1 MTQTAHAASPRP
13 RVVTFGADEWI
24 ADIPLAALP
33 ANQVTLPTQGG
44 QLPNMRFMKSITI
57 WWEGRITNAAAGNPT
72 GFQADGFANL
82 IDTIKIKGTHRVRG
96 KQEEFINVRGADM
109 REFVAIYQGKYPDAK
124 FNINGV
130 EKTEG
135 KLNLLSGF
143 SNYYGSSLLDLAATH
158 YNDIAFAIEVPFTPM
173 GVGAGQII
181 DFLLDAPNYDNLVL
195 TISCGDDQNIFT
207 YAARTAPTFTAYGS
221 DSGSPQ
227 IRVYGTFAKAG
238 TSAFAGFVPARVFRW
253 FDELTGSVM
262 TTTGNGRRLN
272 NINRGNKIRSLLFK
286 TGTKS
291 AAVAAGYN
299 AYDTLSD
306 AIMAGNIQFMQGTN
320 KQIRFFQDYRHM
332 RQMTTKLYG
341 MGYDDGYALLDF
353 AKHGTIRESL
363 NLRAAVVGASG
374 DVDTYLQS
382 DINGAANQAEL
393 ALYEELYFDP
403 SMNGVPYSS
412 Y

>member
-1 MTQTAHAASPRP
+1 
-13 RVVTFGADEWI
+13 
-24 ADIPLAALP
+24 
-33 ANQVTLPTQGG
+33 
-44 QLPNMRFMKSITI
+44 
-57 WWEGRITNAAAGNPT
+57 
-72 GFQADGFANL
+72 
-82 IDTIKIKGTHRVRG
+82 
-96 KQEEFINVRGADM
+96 
-109 REFVAIYQGKYPDAK
+109 
-124 FNINGV
+124 
-130 EKTEG
+130 
-135 KLNLLSGF
+135 
-143 SNYYGSSLLDLAATH
+143 
-158 YNDIAFAIEVPFTPM
+158 
-173 GVGAGQII
+173 
-181 DFLLDAPNYDNLVL
+181 
-195 TISCGDDQNIFT
+195 
-207 YAARTAPTFTAYGS
+207 
-221 DSGSPQ
+221 
-227 IRVYGTFAKAG
+227 
-238 TSAFAGFVPARVFRW
+238 
-253 FDELTGSVM
+253 M